1 MNKFNYLSN
10 SNPEYIEDIYSR
22 YLKNPDDIDQT
33 WRYFFEGLELGY
45 EADTE
50 LLEEIEA
57 TLGQSLHRKAVTSV
71 DLSAEAKVADLIN
84 AYRERGHLIAQ
95 TNPIFP
101 NQKSH
106 PLLALDHFGL
116 SDKDLDKTF
125 TAGKFLG
132 LGTAS
137 LKDIIFRLRE
147 IYCSSIGVEYTHI
160 KDPKMRGWLVEKME
174 SSGNKETL
182 SSEQKRNILSR
193 LADSEAFEK
202 FLHTRYVAQKRFSIE
217 GAEGLIP
224 TLDRLFEIA
233 GQTGATD
240 ICLGMAHR
248 GRLNVLCNIFGKKVE
263 HILTEFEQDYQYDEK
278 SMGEGDVKYHMGF
291 SSDIK
296 TKLGHDLH
304 LSLANNPSHL
314 AFVYPVVEGVT
325 RSKQRRRGEDRS
337 KVIPIVI
344 HGDAAFAGQGVIYE
358 TLNLSQVDAFTTGGT
373 VNIVINN
380 QIGFTT
386 NPEDARSTTYATDVA
401 RMLDIPVFH
410 VNGDDPE
417 ALSYVAKLSMEFRQT
432 FKSDVVIEIVCYRK
446 YGHNES
452 DEPAFTQPLMYSLIK
467 KHPSPHQTYANKLI
481 SESVIDDAA
490 VEADFK
496 DKIDALVEAQKKTRE
511 EKPAPYVSAFG
522 SVWQKYRRP
531 SDADL
536 FEVID
541 TSFEKK
547 RMINIA
553 ESIAEVPAGFS
564 INPKIQRMLEARLEA
579 IKSNEGIDWGNA
591 ENLAY
596 ATLLIEGHSVR
607 LTGQDVERGTFSHRN
622 AVIFDSKNGSRYTP
636 LEKLCTQDQFV
647 LVKNSTLSET
657 GVLGFEYGWSLGDP
671 NVLIIWEAQFG
682 DFANG
687 AQVIIDQFIASG
699 ESKWQRASGI
709 VLMLPHGYEGQGPE
723 HSSARL
729 ERFLQLCGRANM
741 TVANLSTPAQLF
753 HALRRQVKRDFRKPL
768 IIMTPKSGLRHP
780 EMISNLDEIC
790 GGHFKELIDDPRFS
804 DQDASKVRKVLLCSG
819 KIYYD
824 LIAAQ
829 REQKNSNDVAIIRI
843 EQLYPWPEA
852 QIVTCLNRYTQVK
865 EFCWVQEEPRNMG
878 AWLFVQA
885 FFNGG
890 YRDLSSQLGNRP
902 LNYYGRGTGAAPA
915 VGSAKLHKKEQ
926 GFIIDEALS

>member
-1 MNKFNYLSN
+1 MNKFSYLSN

-22 YLKNPDDIDQT
+22 YLKDPNDVDQT

-45 EADTE
+45 EADDDMI
-50 LLEEIEA
+50 EEIEA
-57 TLGQSLHRKAVTSV
+57 TLGQSLHRKAVTSI

-84 AYRERGHLIAQ
+84 AYRERGHLVAK

-101 NQKSH
+101 NTDSH

-116 SDKDLDKTF
+116 NDGDLDKKF
-125 TAGKFLG
+125 TAGNFLG

-137 LKDIIFRLRE
+137 LRDIIARLKE
-147 IYCSSIGVEYTHI
+147 IYSSSIGVEYTHI
-160 KDPKMRGWLVEKME
+160 KNPKMRGWLVEKME
-174 SSGNKETL
+174 SSGNKEKF
-182 SSEQKRNILSR
+182 SAEDKKHMLSR
-193 LADSEAFEK
+193 LGDGEAFEK

-224 TLDRLFEIA
+224 TFDRLFDVA

-240 ICLGMAHR
+240 IVVGMAHR
-248 GRLNVLCNIFGKKVE
+248 GRLNVLTNIFGKKVE

-278 SMGEGDVKYHMGF
+278 AMGEGDVKYHMGF
-291 SSDIK
+291 SADIK
-296 TKLGHDLH
+296 TRSGHDLH

-314 AFVYPVVEGVT
+314 AFVHPVVEGVT
-325 RSKQRRRGEDRS
+325 RSKQRRRGEDRT

-344 HGDAAFAGQGVIYE
+344 HGDAAFAGQGVVYE
-358 TLNLSQVDAFTTGGT
+358 TLNLSQVEAFTTGGT
-373 VNIVINN
+373 INIVINN

-386 NPEDARSTTYATDVA
+386 NPVDARSTTYCTDVA
-401 RMLDIPVFH
+401 RMLEIPVFH

-417 ALSYVAKLSMEFRQT
+417 ALAYVAKLCMEYRQT
-432 FKSDVVIEIVCYRK
+432 FKTDVVIDIVCYRK

-452 DEPAFTQPLMYSLIK
+452 DEPAFTQPLMYGLIK
-467 KHPSPHQTYANKLI
+467 KHPSPHQTYANKLMA
-481 SESVIDDAA
+481 EGVIDDATVKA
-490 VEADFK
+490 EFQS
-496 DKIDALVEAQKKTRE
+496 KIDALVDAQKLTRE
-511 EKPAPYVSAFG
+511 EKPAPFVSAYA
-522 SVWQKYRRP
+522 SVWEKYRRP

-541 TSFEKK
+541 TTFDKK
-547 RMINIA
+547 RITNLSQKIA
-553 ESIAEVPAGFS
+553 EIPDGFS
-564 INPKIQRMLEARLEA
+564 INPKIKRMLDSRLEA
-579 IKSNEGIDWGNA
+579 IENNGPIDWGNA

-596 ATLLIEGHSVR
+596 ASLLIEGHSVR

-622 AVIFDSKNGSRYTP
+622 AVLFDSKTGATHTP
-636 LEKLCTQDQFV
+636 LEQLCNDNQFV
-647 LVKNSTLSET
+647 LIKNSTLSET
-657 GVLGFEYGWSLGDP
+657 GVLAFEYGWSLGDP

-723 HSSARL
+723 HSSARF

-768 IIMTPKSGLRHP
+768 VLMTPKSGLRNP
-780 EMISNLDEIC
+780 DMVSTMDEVTS
-790 GGHFKELIDDPRFS
+790 GHFKEVIDDPRFS
-804 DQDASKVRKVLLCSG
+804 NTDAAKIRKVILCTG
-819 KIYYD
+819 KIYYE
-824 LIAAQ
+824 LVAAQ
-829 REQKNSNDVAIIRI
+829 KEKGIEDVAILRI

-852 QIVTCLNRYTQVK
+852 QVITYLSRYTKVK
-865 EFCWVQEEPRNMG
+865 EFYWVQEEPRNMG

-885 FFNGG
+885 FFSGG
-890 YRDLSSQLGNRP
+890 YRDLSAQLGNRP
-902 LNYYGRGTGAAPA
+902 LKYIGRGTGAAPA

-926 GFIIDEALS
+926 GCIIDEALS